1 MIIMNYNCYH
11 PANISEVVEY
21 YDAIYSP
28 SLSALAASPAMPL
41 HFVSPACSAVI
52 KFLDLARTSG
62 EPRAIN
68 RREPFSGISLFR

>member
-1 MIIMNYNCYH
+1 MYVY

-41 HFVSPACSAVI
+41 HFDSPAFSAVI
-52 KFLDLARTSG
+52 
-62 EPRAIN
+62 
-68 RREPFSGISLFR
+68 